1 MFAAITLALLA
12 PAVADLPRSRA
23 EQTDYTETSRLDDVN
38 RFFSDLQ
45 QHSDFVRVGSFGKSR
60 EGRDL
65 PFVVLADPPVA
76 HPRDA
81 RATGKPV
88 VLVMANIHAG
98 EVEGK
103 EAVQHLARRVVA
115 GDLKPLLG
123 SLVLLIAP
131 VYNVDGN
138 EKIDVMNRT
147 AQNGP
152 VAGVG
157 VRENADGLDL
167 NRDFMKLDSPE
178 ARALVGLF
186 DRWDP
191 LLIVDL
197 HTTNGSYHGY
207 HLTYSIPL
215 NPATDPR
222 LAVQH
227 RETLIPALARTM
239 SDRHKFRTYYYG
251 NFSGANP
258 RPLAADGLSW
268 QAFSPAPR
276 VGTNYFGLRNR
287 FSILSEAYSYMTF
300 RRRVEVTEA
309 FVEEIWKYV
318 AANAAEMTEV
328 ARRADAD
335 AVRRGRTGPPVKI
348 GAAHRPKALS
358 APVDILVG
366 EVKAVRNPR
375 SGRDMTAMV
384 EDKFVPLRVPDFGAF
399 EATRTV
405 DAARMYLFPPGGTG
419 KAAADNLRQHGVV
432 VEELTAALTA
442 DVETVV
448 VEGITRGEKPSQGH
462 REVRLA
468 GQTRAGRATFPAGTV
483 VVRTAQPLG
492 TLAAYLL
499 DPESDDGLTTWNVFD
514 PDLAVGRAH
523 PVARLRGDVRL
534 AAKVVGGP

>member
-1 MFAAITLALLA
+1 MLTLMTLALLA
-12 PAVADLPRSRA
+12 PPAELPRSRA
-23 EQTDYTETSRLDDVN
+23 EQSDYTETSRLDDVN
-38 RFFSDLQ
+38 RFFAALQLHSDL
-45 QHSDFVRVGSFGKSR
+45 VRVGSFGKSR

-65 PFVVLADPPVA
+65 PLIVLSDPPAA

-81 RATGKPV
+81 RAAGKPV
-88 VLVMANIHAG
+88 VLVLANIHAG

-103 EAVQHLARRVVA
+103 EAVQHLARRVVT
-115 GDLKPLLG
+115 GDLKPLLK
-123 SLVLLIAP
+123 SIVVLIAP
-131 VYNVDGN
+131 VYNADGN
-138 EKIDVMNRT
+138 ERIDAANRA

-191 LLIVDL
+191 LLTVDL

-222 LAVQH
+222 LAAHH
-227 RETLIPALARTM
+227 RETVMPALARAM
-239 SDRHKFRTYYYG
+239 ADRHRFRTYYYG
-251 NFSGANP
+251 NFSGGNP
-258 RPLAADGLSW
+258 RPAAADGVTW

-276 VGTNYFGLRNR
+276 VGTNYVGLRNR
-287 FSILSEAYSYMTF
+287 FAVLSEAYSYLPF
-300 RRRVEVTEA
+300 RRRVEVTES
-309 FVEEIWKYV
+309 FVEEAWKYV
-318 AANAAEMTEV
+318 AANAAGMTEV

-348 GAAHRPKALS
+348 GAGHRAKALP
-358 APVDILVG
+358 APVEVLVG
-366 EVKAVRNPR
+366 EVRAVRNPR
-375 SGRDMTAMV
+375 TGRDMTAMV
-384 EDKFVPLRVPDFGAF
+384 EDSFVPLRVPDFGAF
-399 EATRTV
+399 EATRSV
-405 DAARMYLFPPGGTG
+405 DAARAYLFPPGKTAG
-419 KAAADNLRQHGVV
+419 AAVDNLRLHGVV
-432 VEELTAALTA
+432 VEELTDGLTA
-442 DVETVV
+442 DAETVA
-448 VEGITRGEKPSQGH
+448 VEGLARAEKPSQGH
-462 REVRLA
+462 REVRLT
-468 GQTRAGRATFPAGTV
+468 GQTRTGPATFPAGTL

-514 PDLAVGRAH
+514 RDLAVGKPH
-523 PVARLRGDVRL
+523 PVARLRTDVRF
-534 AAKVVGGP
+534 AARVVGVP